1 LSKRPDV
8 EAPDVRTGR
17 VGLYVDADGNPT
29 DDPRKAVQGEIL
41 EPDRGAAP
49 KRTWFLLDE
58 VQIKWLPMSE
68 GAFLLW
74 VFVVLVAVW
83 VGIAVLLRL
92 L

>member
-1 LSKRPDV
+1 VSRGSDV
-8 EAPDVRTGR
+8 EAPDVRPGR
-17 VGLYVDADGNPT
+17 AGLYVDADGNPT
-29 DDPRKAVQGEIL
+29 DDPRKAVQGEIF
-41 EPDRGAAP
+41 DREGEGAP

-74 VFVVLVAVW
+74 VFVALVAVW

>member
-1 LSKRPDV
+1 M
-8 EAPDVRTGR
+8 
-17 VGLYVDADGNPT
+17 
-29 DDPRKAVQGEIL
+29 QGEIL